1 MVFSTLDR
9 KWNCFGVFCSV
20 YFFTMCLQTL
30 KRKHEVVMNTLALIN
45 LNTLVPLQL
54 FWYFRSVH
62 AIPKK
67 EEKDK
72 KLLCYIWSQNFDCL

>member
-62 AIPKK
+62 AIPKGGK
-67 EEKDK
+67 G
-72 KLLCYIWSQNFDCL
+72 